1 MAMALR
7 ILLLVPLPGI
17 TATDPCV
24 LHGEANRDP
33 HLHFAH
39 GGRADFRAQ
48 VIHDGDELLPLLEF
62 TAANGA
68 SLQSEVE
75 VGVSHC
81 P

>member
-1 MAMALR
+1 MPEQCDNKLR
-7 ILLLVPLPGI
+7 LVITRDGLLRTRPP
-17 TATDPCV
+17 
-24 LHGEANRDP
+24 
-33 HLHFAH
+33 
-39 GGRADFRAQ
+39 AQ